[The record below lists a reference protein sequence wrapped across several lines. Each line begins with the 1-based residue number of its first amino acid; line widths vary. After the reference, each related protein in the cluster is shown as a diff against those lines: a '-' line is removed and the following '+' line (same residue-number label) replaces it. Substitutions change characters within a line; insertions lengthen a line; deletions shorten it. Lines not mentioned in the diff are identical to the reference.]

1 MSLNN
6 RRQSLSLEE
15 YVEGVKANNRAVLAR
30 AITLVES
37 NAARHMTLAQE
48 LLTSIMPDTGE
59 SIRIG
64 ITGVPG
70 AGKSTFIESFGMMLC
85 EKGHRVAVL
94 AVDPSS
100 SLSHGSILGDKTRME
115 QLSRHRGAFVRPSPA
130 GGALGGVARKTRET
144 MLLCEAAG
152 YDIII
157 VETVGVGQSEVSVR
171 SMVDCYLVLMLTGA
185 GDDLQG
191 MKKGMMEMVDMML
204 INKADGTNI
213 HAANQAKIELRRIVH
228 MLPRMTNGWE
238 TKVQT
243 VSSLTGNGMKE
254 CWETVEQFYT
264 HLVKTKQFD
273 ERRKKQAANWFHS
286 LIEEQLLSSFYESG
300 IIKRE
305 LPQLKQSVLDGKVS
319 ATQAA
324 LALLK
329 KYQGNN

>member
-1 MSLNN
+1 MNLNY
-6 RRQSLSLEE
+6 RRQPLSLEE
-15 YVEGVKANNRAVLAR
+15 YVKGVKTNNRAVLAR

-37 NAARHMTLAQE
+37 NASRHVTLAQE
-48 LLTSIMPDTGE
+48 VLTEIMPNAGK

-70 AGKSTFIESFGMMLC
+70 AGKSTFIETFGTMLC

-100 SLSHGSILGDKTRME
+100 SLSHGSILGDKTRMD
-115 QLSRHRGAFVRPSPA
+115 QLSRHPRAFVRPSPA

-144 MLLCEAAG
+144 LLLCEAAG

-171 SMVDCYLVLMLTGA
+171 SMVDCFLVLVLTGA
-185 GDDLQG
+185 GDELQG
-191 MKKGMMEMVDMML
+191 MKKGIMEMVDIML

-213 HAANQAKIELRRIVH
+213 QAANQAKIELSRILH
-228 MLPRMTNGWE
+228 MLPRITEGWE

-243 VSSLTGNGMKE
+243 VSSMTGEGIEE
-254 CWETVEQFYT
+254 CWSTVEQFRT
-264 HLVKTKQFD
+264 HLIQSKQFE

-286 LIEEQLLSSFYESG
+286 LVEEQLLSSFYGSDL
-300 IIKRE
+300 IKNE
-305 LPQLKQSVLDGKVS
+305 LPQIKQTVLQGQVS

-324 LALLK
+324 LTLLK
-329 KYQGNN
+329 KYQQNK